1 MLRRRTLQR
10 KGAALTGAAA
20 VLTVVWALG
29 SVPAAA
35 GSLSGTLY
43 RDPTTQAARWVS
55 SNPNDSRAALI
66 RDRIAAQPMA
76 RWMSYYEP
84 STVVSQVSSYV
95 SAAKAQSAVP
105 QLVVY
110 QIPNRDCGG
119 PSAGGAPTLQA
130 YQTWIEMFAGALGG
144 DPVIVILEPDS
155 LALWTCLNNQQSSER
170 TAALS
175 KAVTTIKAKAP
186 QAKVYLDAGHSAW
199 NSPAV
204 AADRLRAAGVLKSDG
219 FYSNVSNFHYTNDEI
234 NFGRNVLAA
243 LGNNSNMHQ
252 VIDTGRN
259 GNGPAGSQWCDPSGR
274 KIGSAP
280 TLNTGQAT
288 VDAFLWVKPP
298 GEADGCAATAGTFVP
313 DLAYKLAGG

>member
-1 MLRRRTLQR
+1 VLRRRTLQR
-10 KGAALTGAAA
+10 KGVALTGAAA
-20 VLTVVWALG
+20 VLTAVWALG
-29 SVPAAA
+29 SVPATA

-43 RDPTTQAARWVS
+43 RDPNTQAARWVAA
-55 SNPNDSRAALI
+55 NPYDGRTALI
-66 RDRIAAQPMA
+66 RDRIVAQPTA

-95 SAAKAQSAVP
+95 SAARAQSAIP

-119 PSAGGAPTLQA
+119 PSAGGAPTLPA
-130 YQTWIEMFAGALGG
+130 YQSWIELFAGALGG

-175 KAVTTIKAKAP
+175 RAVTTIKARAP

-204 AADRLRAAGVLKSDG
+204 TADRLRAAGVLKSDG
-219 FYSNVSNFHYTNDEI
+219 FYSNVSNFRYTNDEL

-243 LGNNSNMHQ
+243 LGNNSTLHQ

-259 GNGPAGSQWCDPSGR
+259 GNGPAGSEWCDPPGR
-274 KIGSAP
+274 KIGTAP
-280 TLNTGQAT
+280 TLYTGQPT
-288 VDAFLWVKPP
+288 VDAYLWVKPP
-298 GEADGCAATAGTFVP
+298 GESDGCATNAGTFLP
-313 DLAYKLAGG
+313 DLAYDLANG